1 MSTRVQEKLQTHNQD
16 TPESES
22 RSKSA
27 HALCDNDKESGAN
40 KERILRLKK
49 ERSKKVSV
57 RSYSFA
63 MEVI

>member
-1 MSTRVQEKLQTHNQD
+1 VQEKLQTHNQD

-27 HALCDNDKESGAN
+27 HALCDDDKESGTT

-49 ERSKKVSV
+49 ERSKKDSL
-57 RSYSFA
+57 RRYGLA
-63 MEVI
+63 MDVV